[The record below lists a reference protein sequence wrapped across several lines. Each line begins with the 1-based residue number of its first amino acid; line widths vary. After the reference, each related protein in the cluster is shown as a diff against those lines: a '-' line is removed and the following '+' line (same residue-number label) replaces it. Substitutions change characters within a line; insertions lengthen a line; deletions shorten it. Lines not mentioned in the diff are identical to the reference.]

1 MKLSGSVGEKK
12 MSENKLKLKL
22 VKENDPILTEMTE
35 EWDFEKDGDPNEL
48 VKEMTRLMFLHGGIG
63 LSANQC
69 GVNKRV
75 FIMGNEEEL
84 VACINPKIVSL
95 SDQRILGEEGCLS
108 FPGLWLKVKRPAS
121 AVVSYQ
127 TIAGVEKQEE
137 MFGFKARV
145 FLHEFD
151 HLMGIAFTERV
162 SDYSL
167 KIAKE
172 RRIKYLKKLKKASL
186 PK

>member
-1 MKLSGSVGEKK
+1 
-12 MSENKLKLKL
+12 MSENKLKLEL
-22 VKENDPILTEMTE
+22 AKENDPILTEITE
-35 EWDFEKDGDPNEL
+35 EWDFEKDGDPGDL
-48 VKEMTRLMFLHGGIG
+48 IKEMTRLMFLHGGIG

-69 GVNKRV
+69 GVNKRI

-84 VACINPKIVSL
+84 IVCINPKIISL

-121 AVVSYQ
+121 ANVTYQ
-127 TIAGVEKQEE
+127 TITGIEKQEE
-137 MFGFKARV
+137 MMGFKARV

-151 HLMGIAFTERV
+151 HLMGITFTERV
-162 SDYSL
+162 SDFSL
-167 KIAKE
+167 KLAKE
-172 RRIKYLKKLKKASL
+172 RRARYLKKLKKFAS